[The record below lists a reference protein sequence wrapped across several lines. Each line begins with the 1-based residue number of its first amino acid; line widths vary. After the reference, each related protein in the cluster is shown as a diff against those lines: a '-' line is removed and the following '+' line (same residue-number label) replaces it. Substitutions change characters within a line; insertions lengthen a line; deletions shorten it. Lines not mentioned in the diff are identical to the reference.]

1 MLPEIDEIQRKRKS
15 LGLTQKELAALVN
28 VSQSLIAKI
37 ETKKVNPS
45 YRIVKKIF
53 DTFEEL
59 EKKSRITA
67 KNLLTSNVVFARK
80 NDKLRKCMEL
90 MRKHGYSQLPIIDRN
105 NVVGSI
111 SEKTILDL
119 ISKSERISKI
129 LNKKAFEVMEEAFP
143 IVKEDEGL
151 PVILTLLQSNH
162 AVLVSKKGK
171 IVGIITKADLL
182 KATNNK

>member
-59 EKKSRITA
+59 EKK
-67 KNLLTSNVVFARK
+67 
-80 NDKLRKCMEL
+80 D
-90 MRKHGYSQLPIIDRN
+90 
-105 NVVGSI
+105 
-111 SEKTILDL
+111 
-119 ISKSERISKI
+119 
-129 LNKKAFEVMEEAFP
+129 
-143 IVKEDEGL
+143 
-151 PVILTLLQSNH
+151 
-162 AVLVSKKGK
+162 
-171 IVGIITKADLL
+171 
-182 KATNNK
+182 